1 MLNVFVA
8 AIVLLILAWTALVA
22 PSLATMIKSQ
32 LLSDFLNSSWVSS
45 GAVYAL
51 TASVIALQL
60 FAIHLWLAAGRRR
73 LADVWPGIVV
83 TILLW
88 MLLGTAYS
96 YYLGFSNYSRF
107 YAGLSQIMIA
117 LIFFQ
122 VTAVAI
128 ILGAELNRGLIELK
142 KMRNGNG
149 SLL

>member
-1 MLNVFVA
+1 MPVR
-8 AIVLLILAWTALVA
+8 
-22 PSLATMIKSQ
+22 
-32 LLSDFLNSSWVSS
+32 
-45 GAVYAL
+45 
-51 TASVIALQL
+51 
-60 FAIHLWLAAGRRR
+60 AG
-73 LADVWPGIVV
+73 PGIVLTV
-83 TILLW
+83 LLW

-142 KMRNGNG
+142 KLRNGDG
-149 SLL
+149 SLLKKDGDQDGGAVAT